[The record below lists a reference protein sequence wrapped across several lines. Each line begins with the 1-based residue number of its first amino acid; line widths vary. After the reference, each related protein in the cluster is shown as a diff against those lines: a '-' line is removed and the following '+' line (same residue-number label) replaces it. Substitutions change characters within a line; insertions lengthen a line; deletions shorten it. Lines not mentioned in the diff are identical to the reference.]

1 MKTSLTM
8 WAGRMISP
16 EHRAVLDRCLSWMAR
31 AVLGGAI
38 LAAVTGCEAPKPKV
52 MEQVSSYIGALKL
65 REGDTIHIAFPGTPA
80 LDTTQQIRR
89 DGKVALALIGE
100 VKAAGLTPSEFEKNL
115 TKLYASEIISKEV
128 NVTVVTSNLPVF
140 VSGAVLRPGKILSD
154 HPMTALEAIMEAGG
168 FDYTKANPAA
178 VVVIRYEDM
187 VVKNYSLN
195 LKMALEGQQI
205 DPFYLRAGDII
216 YVPERFVWF

>member
-1 MKTSLTM
+1 MRAS
-8 WAGRMISP
+8 RIISP
-16 EHRAVLDRCLSWMAR
+16 GHRGGFARRLSWMTR
-31 AVLGGAI
+31 AILGVAI

-52 MEQVSSYIGALKL
+52 IEQVSSYIGALKL
-65 REGDTIHIAFPGTPA
+65 REGDTIHIAFPGTPT

>member
-8 WAGRMISP
+8 WAGR
-16 EHRAVLDRCLSWMAR
+16 LAR
-31 AVLGGAI
+31 VIAAGAI
-38 LAAVTGCEAPKPKV
+38 LAAVTGCEEPKPKV

-65 REGDTIHIAFPGTPA
+65 REGDTIHIAFPGTPS

-100 VKAAGLTPSEFEKNL
+100 VKAAGLTPAEFEKNL

-154 HPMTALEAIMEAGG
+154 HPMTALEAIMECGG

-187 VVKNYSLN
+187 TVKNYTLN

-205 DPFYLRAGDII
+205 DPFYLRANDII